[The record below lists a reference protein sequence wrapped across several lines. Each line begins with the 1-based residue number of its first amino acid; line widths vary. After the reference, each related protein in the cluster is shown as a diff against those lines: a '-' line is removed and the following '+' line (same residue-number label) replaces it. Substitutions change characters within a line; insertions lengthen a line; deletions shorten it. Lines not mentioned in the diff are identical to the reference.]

1 MKTSYTIKTAVEGTV
16 SKYPIVSKTT
26 GLEYKVT
33 IKPYCG
39 STEGF
44 NSGSVVSLRKK
55 KKIFDKLLLQ
65 RQFDNH
71 SGKIKVSSWREADYV
86 TDYDYNMVEMTK
98 YIVDLYER
106 SILNELMS
114 IENYNK
120 NYEEMQHWDGEV

>member
-1 MKTSYTIKTAVEGTV
+1 MKKYTYKSTVTGAVRKFPV
-16 SKYPIVSKTT
+16 ISKTT
-26 GLEYKVT
+26 GLEYEVT
-33 IKPYCG
+33 IKPYYEG
-39 STEGF
+39 IEGF
-44 NSGSVVSLRKK
+44 DNGSVVQLRKK

-65 RQFDNH
+65 KQFDNH
-71 SGKIKVSSWREADYV
+71 SGKIKVSSWREADYI

-120 NYEEMQHWDGEV
+120 NYEEMQQWDGEV